1 MRALIAA
8 FALMSFVAASTLPD
22 PAPAQTPSLKAA
34 DAGKQAGKHKK
45 ARKAQ
50 LQVRAPEA
58 RAPPPAPGSPV
69 FPYEERSGPK
79 MGM

>member
-1 MRALIAA
+1 MRALAA
-8 FALMSFVAASTLPD
+8 FALMSLIAAAMLPD
-22 PAPAQTPSLKAA
+22 PVQAQTASLKAA
-34 DAGKQAGKHKK
+34 DAGKQVGKHKK

-50 LQVRAPEA
+50 LQVQTRAP
-58 RAPPPAPGSPV
+58 APASPV

>member
-1 MRALIAA
+1 MRGLAA
-8 FALMSFVAASTLPD
+8 FALMSFVVAAMLPD
-22 PAPAQTPSLKAA
+22 PAPAQTPSVKGA

-50 LQVRAPEA
+50 LQVQTRAP
-58 RAPPPAPGSPV
+58 APASPV
-69 FPYEERSGPK
+69 LPYEERSGPK